1 MDDQTRGFVDDD
13 QLVVL
18 LGGAVR
24 RSGVCALGDTGV
36 LVPLQYT
43 RRVPTEVP
51 TIEQAIEQA
60 LPGTIIIVARG
71 TYHLRA
77 PLLIEKQ
84 IRIRGE
90 GLPNEVSLL
99 FTTSNGIVVGAGGYA
114 LLSSLS
120 INCLHNN
127 VGRDAPFGGGSGSSG
142 SFGACVR
149 GADARLRRAMRQ
161 AYTDPMRSHAD
172 IRAATAVYAK
182 YRDAQGLANACLAS
196 ADARRAEAAGDAK
209 VRVAME
215 SLPWAPGYPGA
226 VSAARAEY
234 AQAVVIYELLLQ
246 HREMYDGRR
255 QSTVHTALREQC
267 RAGASRADEWAARLT
282 L

>member
-1 MDDQTRGFVDDD
+1 MQAGPFVSYTYAPPPPEAPP
-13 QLVVL
+13 LS
-18 LGGAVR
+18 AR
-24 RSGVCALGDTGV
+24 RQ
-36 LVPLQYT
+36 PL
-43 RRVPTEVP
+43 
-51 TIEQAIEQA
+51 A
-60 LPGTIIIVARG
+60 
-71 TYHLRA
+71 
-77 PLLIEKQ
+77 
-84 IRIRGE
+84 
-90 GLPNEVSLL
+90 
-99 FTTSNGIVVGAGGYA
+99 
-114 LLSSLS
+114 
-120 INCLHNN
+120 
-127 VGRDAPFGGGSGSSG
+127 
-142 SFGACVR
+142 VR
-149 GADARLRRAMRQ
+149 GADARLRRAVRQ

-172 IRAATAVYAK
+172 IRAATAVYAR